1 VNQDQLRV
9 AIFGATS
16 AIAAEIARIYASR
29 GARLFLAGRDPA
41 KLRALVAARGDAV
54 AGRREVDFT
63 EPGAAAD
70 AVDAAVASL
79 GGRIDVA
86 VIAHGWLGDQLASE
100 RDAGDANRILH
111 TNFLSVVALL
121 VPLANHFEAA
131 GAGHIAVLSSVAGDR
146 GRPRNYTYGAA
157 KGALNIYLQG
167 VRTRLW
173 PRGVGVHTLKLG
185 PVDTPMTTTHKKSPL
200 FSRADAVAADII
212 AAVDAGRAEAYV
224 PSYWRLIM
232 FVVRNLPEAVL
243 QRVSALSGR

>member
-1 VNQDQLRV
+1 
-9 AIFGATS
+9 
-16 AIAAEIARIYASR
+16 
-29 GARLFLAGRDPA
+29 
-41 KLRALVAARGDAV
+41 
-54 AGRREVDFT
+54 
-63 EPGAAAD
+63 
-70 AVDAAVASL
+70 
-79 GGRIDVA
+79 
-86 VIAHGWLGDQLASE
+86 
-100 RDAGDANRILH
+100 
-111 TNFLSVVALL
+111 
-121 VPLANHFEAA
+121 
-131 GAGHIAVLSSVAGDR
+131 
-146 GRPRNYTYGAA
+146 
-157 KGALNIYLQG
+157 